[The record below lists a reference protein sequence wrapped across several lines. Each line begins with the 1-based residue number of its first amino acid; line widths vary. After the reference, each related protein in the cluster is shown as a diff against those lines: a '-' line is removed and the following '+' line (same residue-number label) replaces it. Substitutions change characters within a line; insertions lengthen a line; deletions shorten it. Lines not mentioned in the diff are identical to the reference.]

1 MTIREITKKCIS
13 TNLKLT
19 WIGSIVSPSK
29 NYLSYNFKHCTG
41 RVLSIKETESI
52 NSLYKQ
58 EELNTDGFLDVFYST
73 WWSNNSLHL
82 FQKLKRVNNYNSM
95 KQQNI
100 KQRQIYYR
108 KLETNLF
115 IDIKILK
122 NINKLMCKKNDRY
135 DQV

>member
-1 MTIREITKKCIS
+1 
-13 TNLKLT
+13 
-19 WIGSIVSPSK
+19 
-29 NYLSYNFKHCTG
+29 
-41 RVLSIKETESI
+41 
-52 NSLYKQ
+52 
-58 EELNTDGFLDVFYST
+58 
-73 WWSNNSLHL
+73 
-82 FQKLKRVNNYNSM
+82 M